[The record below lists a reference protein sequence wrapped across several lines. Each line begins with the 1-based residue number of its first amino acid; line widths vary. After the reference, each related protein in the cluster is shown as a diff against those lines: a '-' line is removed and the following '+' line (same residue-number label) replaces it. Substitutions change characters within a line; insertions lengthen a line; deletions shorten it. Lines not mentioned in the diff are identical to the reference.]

1 MFVFVSVILLI
12 STILV
17 DDWTKIG
24 LRTFMQIRIFMNK
37 EMELNRHLFQT
48 FRSGVIAILLLF
60 YYTLVFYFLLL
71 FSLFYFDY
79 FIGYF

>member
-37 EMELNRHLFQT
+37 EMELNTHLFQM
-48 FRSGVIAILLLF
+48 FRSDVIAILLLF

>member
-37 EMELNRHLFQT
+37 EMELNTHLFQM
-48 FRSGVIAILLLF
+48 FRSDVIAILLLF
-60 YYTLVFYFLLL
+60 YNTLVFYFLLL

>member
-48 FRSGVIAILLLF
+48 FRSDVIAILL
-60 YYTLVFYFLLL
+60 
-71 FSLFYFDY
+71 Y
-79 FIGYF
+79 FIIVFIINFIIL

>member
-48 FRSGVIAILLLF
+48 FRSDVIAILLLF

>member
-17 DDWTKIG
+17 DDWTKTG

-37 EMELNRHLFQT
+37 EMELNRHLFHP
-48 FRSGVIAILLLF
+48 SDDIAILLSF
-60 YYTLVFYFLLL
+60 YNTLVFYFLLL
-71 FSLFYFDY
+71 FSVLYVDY